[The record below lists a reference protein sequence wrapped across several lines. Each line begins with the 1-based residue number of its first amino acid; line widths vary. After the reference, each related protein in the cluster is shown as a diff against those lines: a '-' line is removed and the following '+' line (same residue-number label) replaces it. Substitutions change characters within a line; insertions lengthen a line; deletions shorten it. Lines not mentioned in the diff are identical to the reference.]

1 MSEDR
6 EMMAHALEL
15 AARARDEG
23 EVPVGAVVARDGEIL
38 GRGYN
43 RSIALRDPSAHAEIL
58 ALRDA
63 AARAGN
69 HRLPGAALYATLEPC
84 VMCAGALLHARI
96 AHLIFAARDPKYGA
110 AGGALDLT
118 DAPFVNHRCKV
129 TAGVEEARARE
140 LLAEFF
146 AERRG

>member
-6 EMMAHALEL
+6 EMMAHALAL

-23 EVPVGAVVARDGEIL
+23 EVPVGAVVARDGEII

-69 HRLPGAALYATLEPC
+69 HRLPGAAL
-84 VMCAGALLHARI
+84 
-96 AHLIFAARDPKYGA
+96 
-110 AGGALDLT
+110 
-118 DAPFVNHRCKV
+118 
-129 TAGVEEARARE
+129 
-140 LLAEFF
+140 
-146 AERRG
+146 